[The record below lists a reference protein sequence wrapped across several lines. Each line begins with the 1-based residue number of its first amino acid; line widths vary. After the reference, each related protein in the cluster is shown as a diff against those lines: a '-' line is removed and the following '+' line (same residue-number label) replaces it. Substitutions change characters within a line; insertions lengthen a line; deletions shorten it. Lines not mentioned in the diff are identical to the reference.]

1 MPAMAQTAFP
11 DLRGTWKGE
20 SESIITDSGNPH
32 HPGPPQSEH
41 RLTSVPFTL
50 TIDKQDGRRFSGT
63 FSSPRS
69 SEPIIGVITRG
80 GTLLAV
86 DTDGYAAGNEP
97 IGDLLS
103 PDSIIRAGGVLYGN
117 DQAIVT
123 SRRGCGRGQAWPAR
137 LRRSRSLLSGDQTS
151 SIL

>member
-1 MPAMAQTAFP
+1 MRKRTWIVTFAALAAMPAMAQTAFP

-86 DTDGYAAGNEP
+86 DTDGYASGT
-97 IGDLLS
+97 LLGTNRLEICYLQIAS
-103 PDSIIRAGGVLYGN
+103 YGRVASCTEMTK
-117 DQAIVT
+117 Q
-123 SRRGCGRGQAWPAR
+123 P
-137 LRRSRSLLSGDQTS
+137 
-151 SIL
+151 